1 MGNQLSQP
9 QKLQPEHLA
18 EVPKVV
24 LKENLGGGR
33 FLKTL
38 LCLHDDGGL
47 VVVKVYYKRDDVP
60 DLRAYEAR
68 LLEIRQRL
76 SGPAWVHVLP
86 FQAFLESDRAAYLIR
101 PYIFADLY
109 HRLSTRPFLSSIEK
123 RWIAFQLL
131 HALAQVHE
139 RGICHGDIKCENS
152 LVTSWNWVY
161 LADIASYKPT
171 YLPADNPADFSFYF
185 DTGGRRR
192 CYIAPERFYESGTSD
207 IGQLAVQRL
216 LPEMDVFSMGCV
228 IAELFMEGKALFDL
242 SKLLSYRRGEY
253 DPSNDIAQVEAPM
266 QQLILHMIQLQ
277 PGKRLSAAAYLEQWG
292 PRLFPAYFEA
302 VLHPFFMA
310 LLPMDADERVAAML
324 SSFPQFAL
332 FMQPPHSRS
341 STPKPEPAAGA
352 GAAEAQM
359 SQSRDMSE
367 GLGSLERS
375 MADPGG
381 AAGGLGTQLSSVA
394 GPAMQVDLLA
404 NVGALL
410 ADTQSLLT
418 RLQDGDTGDANDGD
432 FFAADPSISPGR
444 EASPA
449 PNPAP
454 SAAAQGSPPADEV
467 ATDEVYEFE
476 FREEEDGP
484 FCTRL
489 LGKAGSRSWGGH
501 AAARKEDVVLPPE
514 GGWQWTSDWQVETQA
529 GSSDGEGWQYREPS
543 PSGAAEARP
552 ANPVG
557 EHGWSARSGPNCNW
571 RRRRWVRHRRRR
583 QHAWE
588 ASIVAAGYQGR
599 DSAANGMVLI
609 TVLLCTLV
617 RGAKLQEAKT
627 RAVALLS
634 KAAALCDDDT
644 RLQRV
649 VPYLLSMTLKGEAP
663 ASVQCAAL
671 RSLSH
676 VLSTIDTVP
685 TSDAKIFN
693 EYILPALSLIPAEAE
708 ESVRV
713 EYAGI
718 LAQLAATAHR
728 FLMRLQMPAA
738 SAQQQAAGAAVV
750 RYEEQMGALRSAF
763 TGVFQD
769 LVVSPRST
777 PFSRRAILPH
787 LPHLATVLGRKL
799 SNDFLLPTMITFLND
814 RDWQTRAAFFRDVSC
829 IASQAGF
836 SGMEAFL
843 LPCVEQA
850 LADESEAVIAEAI
863 MFLTRVVEGGH
874 MRKRSLLAAT
884 ARVAAKLQHCAST
897 AVRAAA
903 SDFIAAAARSLSP
916 AETYALLTPLVMP
929 AMATEPVIMTDPRSV
944 SACFRPASNDLHDVH
959 GEPVI
964 GTCRYSGRP
973 PLSSRPTSSSGR
985 NGSLLQQL
993 PSAPLYTVTID
1004 PKFLRPGASRLTA
1017 ALEGLNASGQD
1028 GHIIARA
1035 DSGPAARRAAG
1046 SADGGP
1052 PPQHAADIARLVAHA
1067 KRLNKPTAEMA
1078 SVSGRLAAG
1087 VRSIHLSSESPLS
1100 FQPGG
1105 ASRGI
1110 SDAIDAAIH
1119 TDLPAHPYAA
1129 NLASSTPWQPRG
1141 VLVAHLA
1148 EHKRAVNRIA
1158 VAPNGAF
1165 FVTASNDETCKIWDS
1180 RRLEKDISFRSKL
1193 TYASQGG
1200 KILAVAACEEAQSV
1214 ASASS
1219 NGSVHVWRVEYTSR
1233 SGGAPDRYTGIIG
1246 KRQAAPGEGA
1256 VLEVMQWGSLL
1267 LYATQRGGIHA
1278 WDLRADTNAWTLPT
1292 TSNQG
1297 VLERLAVDTNGQS
1310 WLLTGSSRG
1319 QLTLWDMRFQLA
1331 VNSIQQPQG
1340 FPIEA
1345 LAPALAPP
1353 TRLGLQESSLATP
1366 LVYVAAGPQE
1376 IGLWDVEQGKCH
1388 QVLRVIGKE
1397 EPDSVRSEIP
1407 SAIRRAQ
1414 KALPPAMDAA
1424 GLARHLSVAELQAPP
1439 QRPAGCRALL
1449 PTGAGPLLSGGSD
1462 GCVRFWDAA
1471 RPDASFMVSG
1481 PPQLPA
1487 SPAAPHEAGSAL
1499 GHGNR
1504 APLPVA
1510 YVYSHKTM
1518 QGVGVVEESCI
1529 TRSTDSQLIPE
1540 TEKQHSALD
1549 RAAAICHQD
1558 GILHMTSLD
1567 CTDRILLTASHDG
1580 VVKAW
1585 K

>member
-1 MGNQLSQP
+1 D
-9 QKLQPEHLA
+9 A
-18 EVPKVV
+18 A
-24 LKENLGGGR
+24 GGGR

-60 DLRAYEAR
+60 DLRGYESR
-68 LLEIRQRL
+68 LLEIRERL
-76 SGPAWVHVLP
+76 SGPACVHVLP

-139 RGICHGDIKCENS
+139 RGVCHGDIKCENA

-161 LADIASYKPT
+161 LADFASYKPT
-171 YLPADNPADFSFYF
+171 YLPVDNPADFSFYF

-207 IGQLAVQRL
+207 VGQLAVQRL
-216 LPEMDVFSMGCV
+216 MPEMDIFSMGCV

-253 DPSNDIAQVEAPM
+253 DPSNDLAQVEAPM
-266 QQLILHMIQLQ
+266 QQLVMHMIQLE

-302 VLHPFFMA
+302 VLHPFFTA

-324 SSFPQFAL
+324 
-332 FMQPPHSRS
+332 
-341 STPKPEPAAGA
+341 
-352 GAAEAQM
+352 
-359 SQSRDMSE
+359 
-367 GLGSLERS
+367 
-375 MADPGG
+375 
-381 AAGGLGTQLSSVA
+381 
-394 GPAMQVDLLA
+394 
-404 NVGALL
+404 
-410 ADTQSLLT
+410 
-418 RLQDGDTGDANDGD
+418 
-432 FFAADPSISPGR
+432 
-444 EASPA
+444 
-449 PNPAP
+449 
-454 SAAAQGSPPADEV
+454 
-467 ATDEVYEFE
+467 
-476 FREEEDGP
+476 
-484 FCTRL
+484 
-489 LGKAGSRSWGGH
+489 
-501 AAARKEDVVLPPE
+501 
-514 GGWQWTSDWQVETQA
+514 
-529 GSSDGEGWQYREPS
+529 
-543 PSGAAEARP
+543 
-552 ANPVG
+552 
-557 EHGWSARSGPNCNW
+557 
-571 RRRRWVRHRRRR
+571 
-583 QHAWE
+583 
-588 ASIVAAGYQGR
+588 IVAAGYQGR
-599 DSAANGMVLI
+599 ESTANGMVLI

-649 VPYLLSMTLKGEAP
+649 VPYLLSMMLKGEAP

-728 FLMRLQMPAA
+728 FLMRLQMPAT
-738 SAQQQAAGAAVV
+738 STQQQ
-750 RYEEQMGALRSAF
+750 EQMGALRSAF

-777 PFSRRAILPH
+777 PFTRRAILPH

-850 LADESEAVIAEAI
+850 RPSDSSLSLLALADESEAVIAEAI
-863 MFLTRVVEGGH
+863 GFLTRVVEGRH

-884 ARVAAKLQHCAST
+884 ARVAAKLQHTAST
-897 AVRAAA
+897 AMRAAA

-944 SACFRPASNDLHDVH
+944 AACFRPGDSSQTTLD
-959 GEPVI
+959 GI
-964 GTCRYSGRP
+964 GNACLFTLLNRTPRGRLGRRRPSPTTC
-973 PLSSRPTSSSGR
+973 SR
-985 NGSLLQQL
+985 
-993 PSAPLYTVTID
+993 
-1004 PKFLRPGASRLTA
+1004 
-1017 ALEGLNASGQD
+1017 
-1028 GHIIARA
+1028 
-1035 DSGPAARRAAG
+1035 RRAAG
-1046 SADGGP
+1046 RSCQA
-1052 PPQHAADIARLVAHA
+1052 PQQAHRGNGA
-1067 KRLNKPTAEMA
+1067 LTTFTLLDQLPSCCYNATFSSCSRRKWCERGLRGRSTVQA

-1087 VRSIHLSSESPLS
+1087 VRSIHLSSEGPLS

-1119 TDLPAHPYAA
+1119 TDLPAHPYAGT
-1129 NLASSTPWQPRG
+1129 TPWQPRG

-1193 TYASQGG
+1193 TYASQ
-1200 KILAVAACEEAQSV
+1200 ACSQQAFESKNDV

-1233 SGGAPDRYTGIIG
+1233 SGGAPDRYNGIIG
-1246 KRQAAPGEGA
+1246 TPAP
-1256 VLEVMQWGSLL
+1256 LSHLQHSP
-1267 LYATQRGGIHA
+1267 TSTHFQNCSGIHA
-1278 WDLRADTNAWTLPT
+1278 WDLRADTLAWTLPC
-1292 TSNQG
+1292 TSNQARP
-1297 VLERLAVDTNGQS
+1297 RLIPLRGCA

-1319 QLTLWDMRFQLA
+1319 YLTLWDMRFQLA

-1340 FPIEA
+1340 FPIDA

-1353 TRLGLQESSLATP
+1353 TKLGLQESSLATP

-1376 IGLWDVEQGKCH
+1376 IGLYDVEQGKCH
-1388 QVLRVIGKE
+1388 QVLRVIGKD
-1397 EPDSVRSEIP
+1397 EPDSVRSELP
-1407 SAIRRAQ
+1407 YAIRRAQ
-1414 KALPPAMDAA
+1414 KPLPPAMDAA

-1481 PPQLPA
+1481 P
-1487 SPAAPHEAGSAL
+1487 
-1499 GHGNR
+1499 
-1504 APLPVA
+1504 
-1510 YVYSHKTM
+1510 
-1518 QGVGVVEESCI
+1518 
-1529 TRSTDSQLIPE
+1529 
-1540 TEKQHSALD
+1540 
-1549 RAAAICHQD
+1549 
-1558 GILHMTSLD
+1558 
-1567 CTDRILLTASHDG
+1567 
-1580 VVKAW
+1580 
-1585 K
+1585 

>member
-60 DLRAYEAR
+60 DLRVYEAR
-68 LLEIRQRL
+68 LLEIRERL
-76 SGPAWVHVLP
+76 SGPACVHVLP

-139 RGICHGDIKCENS
+139 RGVCHGDIKCENA

-161 LADIASYKPT
+161 LADFASYKPT
-171 YLPADNPADFSFYF
+171 YLPVDNPADFSFYF

-207 IGQLAVQRL
+207 PGQLAMQRL

-253 DPSNDIAQVEAPM
+253 DPSSNVSQVEAPIRK
-266 QQLILHMIQLQ
+266 LILHMIQLE
-277 PGKRLSAAAYLEQWG
+277 PGKRLSPAAYLEQWG
-292 PRLFPAYFEA
+292 PRLFPPYFEA
-302 VLHPFFMA
+302 VLHPFFTA

-332 FMQPPHSRS
+332 FMQPPHGRTSPRR
-341 STPKPEPAAGA
+341 PETAASP
-352 GAAEAQM
+352 GAAEGHM
-359 SQSRDMSE
+359 SQSSKDASE
-367 GLGSLERS
+367 GPGSLDRS
-375 MADPGG
+375 VVDPGG
-381 AAGGLGTQLSSVA
+381 IAGGLGTQLSSVA

-418 RLQDGDTGDANDGD
+418 RLQDGDAADADDGD
-432 FFAADPSISPGR
+432 FFAADPSTSPGR
-444 EASPA
+444 QASPS
-449 PNPAP
+449 PDSAP
-454 SAAAQGSPPADEV
+454 SSAQPAQPADEV
-467 ATDEVYEFE
+467 ATDEVYEFQ

-484 FCTRL
+484 FCERL
-489 LGKAGSRSWGGH
+489 LGRAGSRSWGGH
-501 AAARKEDVVLPPE
+501 AAARKEDVLLPSE
-514 GGWQWTSDWQVETQA
+514 GGWLWTSNWQVENQV
-529 GSSDGEGWQYREPS
+529 GSSSDSEGWQYREPS
-543 PSGAAEARP
+543 SSGAAEARP
-552 ANPVG
+552 ANPLG
-557 EHGWSARSGPNCNW
+557 EQGWSAHSGPNCTW

-583 QHAWE
+583 LHALDG
-588 ASIVAAGYQGR
+588 STLAAGYQGTE
-599 DSAANGMVLI
+599 SASDGMVLI

-634 KAAALCDDDT
+634 RAAAMCDDDT

-649 VPYLLSMTLKGEAP
+649 VPYLLSMMLKGEAP

-685 TSDAKIFN
+685 NSDAKIFN

-718 LAQLAATAHR
+718 LAQLAATARR
-728 FLMRLQMPAA
+728 FLMRLQMPVTPT
-738 SAQQQAAGAAVV
+738 QQQAGGAAVV

-787 LPHLATVLGRKL
+787 LPHLASVLGRKL

-843 LPCVEQA
+843 LPCA

-863 MFLTRVVEGGH
+863 GFLTRVVEGRH

-884 ARVAAKLQHCAST
+884 ARVVAKLQHSSST

-929 AMATEPVIMTDPRSV
+929 AMASEPVLMTEPRSV
-944 SACFRPASNDLHDVH
+944 SACLRHVSNGLHE
-959 GEPVI
+959 GPTR
-964 GTCRYSGRP
+964 GTPRYGGRP
-973 PLSSRPTSSSGR
+973 PLSSRPSSSSTGR
-985 NGSLLQQL
+985 TGTLLQQL

-1035 DSGPAARRAAG
+1035 ESGPSARRATQLDNA
-1046 SADGGP
+1046 P
-1052 PPQHAADIARLVAHA
+1052 PPQHAADVARLVAHA
-1067 KRLNKPTAEMA
+1067 KRLNKPIAEMA

-1193 TYASQGG
+1193 TYAATGMSIMWEGVQKVVPDVQGG
-1200 KILAVAACEEAQSV
+1200 KVLAVAACEESQSV

-1246 KRQAAPGEGA
+1246 M
-1256 VLEVMQWGSLL
+1256 L
-1267 LYATQRGGIHA
+1267 
-1278 WDLRADTNAWTLPT
+1278 
-1292 TSNQG
+1292 
-1297 VLERLAVDTNGQS
+1297 
-1310 WLLTGSSRG
+1310 
-1319 QLTLWDMRFQLA
+1319 
-1331 VNSIQQPQG
+1331 
-1340 FPIEA
+1340 
-1345 LAPALAPP
+1345 
-1353 TRLGLQESSLATP
+1353 
-1366 LVYVAAGPQE
+1366 
-1376 IGLWDVEQGKCH
+1376 C
-1388 QVLRVIGKE
+1388 
-1397 EPDSVRSEIP
+1397 
-1407 SAIRRAQ
+1407 
-1414 KALPPAMDAA
+1414 
-1424 GLARHLSVAELQAPP
+1424 
-1439 QRPAGCRALL
+1439 
-1449 PTGAGPLLSGGSD
+1449 
-1462 GCVRFWDAA
+1462 
-1471 RPDASFMVSG
+1471 
-1481 PPQLPA
+1481 
-1487 SPAAPHEAGSAL
+1487 
-1499 GHGNR
+1499 
-1504 APLPVA
+1504 
-1510 YVYSHKTM
+1510 
-1518 QGVGVVEESCI
+1518 
-1529 TRSTDSQLIPE
+1529 
-1540 TEKQHSALD
+1540 
-1549 RAAAICHQD
+1549 
-1558 GILHMTSLD
+1558 
-1567 CTDRILLTASHDG
+1567 
-1580 VVKAW
+1580 
-1585 K
+1585 